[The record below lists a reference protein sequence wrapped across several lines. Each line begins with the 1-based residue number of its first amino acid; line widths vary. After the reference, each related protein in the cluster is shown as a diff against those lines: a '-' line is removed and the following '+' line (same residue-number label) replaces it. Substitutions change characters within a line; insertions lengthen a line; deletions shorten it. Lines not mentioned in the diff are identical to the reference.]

1 MDLGV
6 SGLASG
12 FDWRSL
18 MDQLSDVER
27 LPQKR
32 LSAEQN
38 KIEERNNAYGTILT
52 QLGVFRNKVSALK
65 SGDVFSSRTATVA
78 DSSVA
83 TASATNG
90 AVQGSYTFSFS
101 QLATAA
107 KRVGTAGAGKALSTS
122 ADVSTLTLNQAG
134 FATAVTAGSFRV
146 NGAQVDITTG
156 ESLKS
161 VFDKISTATNG
172 DVTATYNPTTDKI
185 ELASSSAI
193 VLGSAT
199 DSSNF
204 LEVAQLYNNG
214 TGSVKSAG
222 SLGNVRLAT
231 TLSQANLDQTLTF
244 GTSGTSGSFK
254 INGVEIS
261 YSTTDSMS
269 AVLKRINDSSAG
281 VRASYDFYNDRF
293 TLENKDTG
301 DMGIAVED
309 VQGNFLAATKLSTGT
324 LQRGKDLLY
333 TVNGGGQLRSHSNTI
348 TDASSGLTGVTV
360 TALKEGNSTQITVT
374 SDTTKITKAIGDF
387 ISAYND
393 VQNRITKETQSSTDS
408 QGKVTTSSL
417 TAEADAENIAS
428 TLRRMTYG
436 TVDGIDG
443 TIRRL
448 ESLGI
453 ASNSDDDTLEIS
465 DPAQLDE
472 ILNSRMGE
480 VEALFANKDHGL
492 AVQLD
497 GYLEKVAGEDGSLVA
512 KQQLLGR
519 QSTDIDA
526 QITQLERLVQD
537 NRDRMMNSFLAM
549 EKAQASIK
557 QQLDFLTQRFG
568 SSSG

>member
-1 MDLGV
+1 
-6 SGLASG
+6 
-12 FDWRSL
+12 

-32 LSAEQN
+32 LSSEQS

-65 SGDVFSSRTATVA
+65 SGDVFSARTATVA
-78 DSSVA
+78 DTAVA

-107 KRVGTAGAGKALSTS
+107 KRVGTSGAGKALSS
-122 ADVSTLTLNQAG
+122 GADVSALTLNQAG

-146 NGAQVDITTG
+146 NGAQVDISTSD
-156 ESLKS
+156 SLKS

-185 ELASSSAI
+185 ELASASSI

-199 DSSNF
+199 DTSNF

-231 TLSQANLDQTLTF
+231 TVTQANLDQTLTF
-244 GTSGTSGSFK
+244 GTSGTNGSFK

-269 AVLKRINDSSAG
+269 AVLKRISDSSAG

-301 DMGIAVED
+301 DMGIALED

-324 LQRGKDLLY
+324 LQRGNDLLY

-360 TALKEGNSTQITVT
+360 TALKEGGSSQITVT
-374 SDTTKITKAIGDF
+374 SDTTKIKKAISEF
-387 ISAYND
+387 VSAYND
-393 VQNRITKETQSSTDS
+393 VQNRITKETASSTDS

-428 TLRRMTYG
+428 SLRRMTYG
-436 TVDGIDG
+436 TVSGLDG
-443 TIRRL
+443 TIQRL

-472 ILNSRMGE
+472 VLNSRMGE
-480 VEALFANKDHGL
+480 VEAMFTNRDNGL
-492 AVQLD
+492 AVKLD
-497 GYLEKVAGEDGSLVA
+497 SYLEKVAGEDGSLVA

-557 QQLDFLTQRFG
+557 QQLDFLSQRFG